1 MVEPVVRIRCPSP
14 EEEGR
19 TRGVLEA
26 AGWRPE
32 RSLTWL
38 VVREADPDAVNQAL
52 VEGGATARVAA
63 REQLGRLLGWLL
75 DRQGDLRG
83 REVNVRNLC
92 ARVLSEAGLSGRH
105 ALRDEAAL
113 VEAARALTEQL
124 LSSGAAF
131 VSWERFLSLFCRPVS

>member
-1 MVEPVVRIRCPSP
+1 MVEPVVRVRCPSP

-19 TRGVLEA
+19 AREVLEA

-52 VEGGATARVAA
+52 VDGGAVARVAA

-75 DRQGDLRG
+75 DRQGDLAG

-92 ARVLSEAGLSGRH
+92 ARVLAEAGLSGRH
-105 ALRDEAAL
+105 ALRDEADL
-113 VEAARALTEQL
+113 VEAARDLTGQL
-124 LSSGAAF
+124 LASGGAF
-131 VSWERFLSLFCRPVS
+131 VSWERFLSLFCRPLS